1 MVDYESMY
9 QLLFHSVTRAVQILT
24 DAQKDTERLYVES
37 DSEPVIAEPNLP
49 TDELESNGSQSA
61 R

>member
-37 DSEPVIAEPNLP
+37 DGEPVIAGPNLP